1 MGWTGCRTDG
11 EMHGAFALPP
21 HRAKGGR
28 AGGPVARDDSLGLGR
43 GEFNVAYRGPST
55 PRHFTA

>member
-1 MGWTGCRTDG
+1 
-11 EMHGAFALPP
+11 MHGAFALPP

-28 AGGPVARDDSLGLGR
+28 AGGPIAQGDSLGLGL